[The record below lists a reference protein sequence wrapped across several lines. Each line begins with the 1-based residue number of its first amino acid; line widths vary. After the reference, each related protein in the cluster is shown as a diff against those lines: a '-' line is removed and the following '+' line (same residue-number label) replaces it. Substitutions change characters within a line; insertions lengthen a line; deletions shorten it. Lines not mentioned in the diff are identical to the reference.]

1 MESFY
6 QMGELGFH
14 LQDQEQKIEEEGKG
28 LIQTWD
34 ATNVGK
40 EGTFHEI
47 VMKFGDS
54 GREIGTEAATELRC
68 WGVTDQGDQELV
80 PDLAPGIEG
89 GEVRIVEAG
98 VGPVPS
104 KGAGVR
110 GHHLNPP
117 GVAESQKIPASHPA
131 PAGSQNLGRD
141 QGQPGSQSQRE
152 RDLR

>member
-1 MESFY
+1 MEDKKY
-6 QMGELGFH
+6 HNLMRC
-14 LQDQEQKIEEEGKG
+14 
-28 LIQTWD
+28 LIY
-34 ATNVGK
+34 
-40 EGTFHEI
+40 
-47 VMKFGDS
+47 
-54 GREIGTEAATELRC
+54 EIGLKLIRC
-68 WGVTDQGDQELV
+68 K
-80 PDLAPGIEG
+80 PDSW
-89 GEVRIVEAG
+89 RNSIVILTNFYLHFISG